1 MIRGLIFDFDGLIL
15 DTEVPIFRSWQEI
28 FAEHG
33 CTMTVHDW
41 ADYLGRS
48 PDSFDPCDKLE
59 ACLGRPV
66 DRDALH
72 ARQRAREQ
80 ELIESEEVLPGV
92 VDRLQEAKRMG
103 LKLAVASSSPR
114 SWVHGHL
121 SRLGLLKEFD
131 CIRCGDEVRE
141 AKPAPDLFLAAL
153 SCLGLKPEE
162 AIVFEDAPHGVA
174 AAKRAGIF
182 CVAVPNALTR
192 ALGFDHAD
200 LTVESLAAI
209 TLAELLRRV
218 GETKK

>member
-15 DTEVPIFRSWQEI
+15 DTEVPIFKSWQEI
-28 FAEHG
+28 FEEHG

-66 DRDALH
+66 DRAALH
-72 ARQRAREQ
+72 ARQLAREH
-80 ELIESEEVLPGV
+80 ELIEEEGVLPGV
-92 VDRLQEAKRMG
+92 VDYIDEAKRMG
-103 LKLAVASSSPR
+103 LRLAVASSSPR

-121 SRLGLLKEFD
+121 ARLGLKDKFD

-153 SCLGLKPEE
+153 SCLSLKPEE
-162 AIVFEDAPHGVA
+162 AIVFEDAPHGIVA
-174 AAKRAGIF
+174 AKKAGIF
-182 CVAVPNALTR
+182 CVAVPNELTR
-192 ALGFDHAD
+192 ALSFDHAD
-200 LTVESLAAI
+200 LEISSLSDI

-218 GETKK
+218 DGAGG

>member
-1 MIRGLIFDFDGLIL
+1 
-15 DTEVPIFRSWQEI
+15 
-28 FAEHG
+28 
-33 CTMTVHDW
+33 
-41 ADYLGRS
+41 
-48 PDSFDPCDKLE
+48 
-59 ACLGRPV
+59 
-66 DRDALH
+66 ALH